1 MKPAPSQAVSKED
14 LGPLREQI
22 DRLDQELVKIFNERS
37 HVANK
42 IGHVK
47 QQLGLPVYDPARE
60 KEVLENVIQANPGPL
75 PPDAIQRLFE
85 RVIDETRSLE
95 RQKYQRRTKQ

>member
-1 MKPAPSQAVSKED
+1 
-14 LGPLREQI
+14 
-22 DRLDQELVKIFNERS
+22 
-37 HVANK
+37 
-42 IGHVK
+42 
-47 QQLGLPVYDPARE
+47 LGLPVYDPARE

>member
-1 MKPAPSQAVSKED
+1 MKPASSQAVSKED
-14 LGPLREQI
+14 LTPLRAQI
-22 DRLDQELVKIFNERS
+22 DKLDQVLVKIFNERS

-95 RQKYQRRTKQ
+95 RQKYQRRTKR

>member
-14 LGPLREQI
+14 LGPLRQQI
-22 DRLDQELVKIFNERS
+22 DKLDHELVKILNQRS

>member
-14 LGPLREQI
+14 LTPLRAQI
-22 DRLDQELVKIFNERS
+22 DKLDQVLVKIFNERS
-37 HVANK
+37 NLANR
-42 IGHVK
+42 IGHIK

>member
-14 LGPLREQI
+14 LGPLRQQI
-22 DRLDQELVKIFNERS
+22 DKLDQELVKIFNERS

-60 KEVLENVIQANPGPL
+60 KEVLENVIRANPGPL

-95 RQKYQRRTKQ
+95 RQKYQRRTKR

>member
-1 MKPAPSQAVSKED
+1 MKPVPSQAVSKED
-14 LGPLREQI
+14 LAPLRAQI
-22 DRLDQELVKIFNERS
+22 DKLDQVLVKIFNERS

-47 QQLGLPVYDPARE
+47 QQLGLAVYDPARE

-75 PPDAIQRLFE
+75 PSDAIQRLFE

-95 RQKYQRRTKQ
+95 RQKYQRRTKR

>member
-1 MKPAPSQAVSKED
+1 MKPVPSQAVSKED
-14 LGPLREQI
+14 LAPLRAQI
-22 DRLDQELVKIFNERS
+22 DKLDQVLVKIFNERS

-60 KEVLENVIQANPGPL
+60 QEVLENVIRANPGPL
-75 PPDAIQRLFE
+75 QSDAIQRLFE

-95 RQKYQRRTKQ
+95 RQKYQRRTKR